1 MRMTQMSST
10 SQNEHTGQLQKT
22 GTNTEE
28 YKENLDKVDWEWLRS
43 QPSFEIKK
51 KSIIPD
57 GVRFP

>member
-1 MRMTQMSST
+1 MSST